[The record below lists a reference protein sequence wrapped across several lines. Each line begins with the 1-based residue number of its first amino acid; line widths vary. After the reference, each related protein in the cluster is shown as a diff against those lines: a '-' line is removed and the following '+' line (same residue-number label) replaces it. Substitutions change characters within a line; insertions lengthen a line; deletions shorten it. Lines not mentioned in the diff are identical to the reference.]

1 LGVAIDQVVAG
12 KRWRGSTRDVALMG
26 AVAVVY
32 FGAAKLGLALA
43 FSNRSVTAVWPPS
56 GLALAAVLLCG
67 ARVWPG
73 IALGAFLANL
83 TTQGSVPAVA
93 GIATGNTLEAL
104 IGAFLLSWV
113 GFRPDLERL
122 RDVGALV
129 VLAGALSTLVAATI
143 GVASLAADGLVQH
156 GAFVST
162 WRVWWLGDFCGDLLV
177 GSAILVLSAT
187 PRPPRRGLW
196 LAEAIAVT
204 AALVAVSA
212 FVFSGTG
219 VGAYAALPLLFWLAL
234 RFGQPG
240 AVLGGLLVSGLAVWF
255 TKHGQGPFVGGTLD
269 SGLLRAQTFVGIST
283 VTALVVAA
291 VRSEQRSS
299 EEAEAKLREAF
310 AAQRRQAEALR
321 EAEERFRGAFEH
333 AAIGM
338 ALVAPDGRWLRVNR
352 AVCEIVGY
360 SEQELLQRRF
370 QDLTHPDDLDA
381 DLERVDQM
389 LCGAISSYQLDKRY
403 IHRDGD
409 VVWITLSVS
418 LVHDA
423 AGKPLYFVSQ
433 IQDITERKRSQI
445 ALQDAVESARAA
457 RADAE
462 HANLA
467 KSEFLSRMS
476 HELRTPLNA
485 ILGFSQLLELEDLSA
500 SQREGVGH
508 IVTSGRRLLELIQD
522 VLDIGRIES
531 GDLPISLEPVSV
543 AEITTETIEL
553 MRPLASA
560 RRISLATRLDSV
572 RGLHVLADR
581 RRLGQV
587 LLNLL
592 SNAVKYN
599 VDGGTVTLAST
610 VADKFVRLE
619 VADSGPGIAP
629 EKVPLLFAPFER
641 LGAEQ
646 LNIEGTGLGLT
657 LAKSMIEAMDG
668 RIQVNTAVGRGTTVT
683 LELPGALASSSEEQ
697 AQTLDRERDGPL
709 IDHATR
715 GTLLYIEDSPTN
727 IRLVEAIL
735 RFRPNV
741 ELISATTADQG
752 LKLANEHAPP
762 LILLDLHLPDES
774 GDIVLQRLRKDPR
787 TADARIAISSAD
799 ATPGQVERL
808 LAAGAD
814 QYIIKPLD
822 VESLLRIVDSALA
835 DSRGGT
841 AMTGLG
847 ARTL

>member
-1 LGVAIDQVVAG
+1 MA
-12 KRWRGSTRDVALMG
+12 RDVALVG
-26 AVAVVY
+26 AVALVY
-32 FGAAKLGLALA
+32 FGAAKFGLALA

-56 GLALAAVLLCG
+56 GLALAAVLVCG

-83 TTQGSVPAVA
+83 TTQGSVPTVA
-93 GIATGNTLEAL
+93 GIAVGNTLEAL
-104 IGAFLLSWV
+104 VGAFLLTGV
-113 GFRPDLERL
+113 GFRRDLVRL

-129 VLAGALSTLVAATI
+129 LLAGALSTLVSATI

-156 GAFVST
+156 GAVVST
-162 WRVWWLGDFCGDLLV
+162 WRVWWLGDLGGDLLV
-177 GSAILVLSAT
+177 ASAILVLSAR
-187 PRPPRRGLW
+187 PRLPQRRLW
-196 LAEAIAVT
+196 RAEAVAVT
-204 AALVAVSA
+204 VALVAVSVV
-212 FVFSGTG
+212 VFSGAG
-219 VGAYAALPLLFWLAL
+219 VGAYATLPLLFWLAL

-255 TKHGQGPFVGGTLD
+255 TKEGQGPFVGGSVD
-269 SGLLRAQTFVGIST
+269 SGLLRAQAFVCIAT

-299 EEAEAKLREAF
+299 EEAEESLREVF
-310 AAQRRQAEALR
+310 AAERRHAEALR

-338 ALVAPDGRWLRVNR
+338 ALVALDGRWLRVNQ
-352 AVCEIVGY
+352 AVCEIAGY
-360 SEQELLQRRF
+360 TEQELLERRF
-370 QDLTHPDDLDA
+370 QDLTHPDDLAA
-381 DLERVDQM
+381 DLERVGQM
-389 LCGAISSYQLDKRY
+389 LRGEISSYQLDERY
-403 IHRDGD
+403 VHRDGH

-423 AGKPLYFVSQ
+423 AGEPLYFVSQ

-445 ALQDAVESARAA
+445 ALRDAVEIARAA

-485 ILGFSQLLELEDLSA
+485 ILGFSQLLELEDLSV

-508 IVTSGRRLLELIQD
+508 IAISGRRLLELIQD

-531 GDLPISLEPVSV
+531 GDLPISPEPIAV
-543 AEITTETIEL
+543 AEITGEAIEL

-560 RRISLATRLDSV
+560 RRISLTASLDSA
-572 RGLHVLADR
+572 GELHVLADR

-599 VDGGTVTLAST
+599 VDGGTVTLAGT

-619 VADSGPGIAP
+619 VADSGRGIPP

-657 LAKSMIEAMDG
+657 LAKSLIEAMDG
-668 RIQVNTAVGRGTTVT
+668 RIQVDTAVGRGTTVT
-683 LELPGALASSSEEQ
+683 LELPGVLPSSSVSGARKVGDQ
-697 AQTLDRERDGPL
+697 RAGSL

-735 RFRPNV
+735 RLRPNV
-741 ELISATTADQG
+741 ELITATTAEGG

-762 LILLDLHLPDES
+762 LILLDLHLPDEP
-774 GDIVLQRLRKDPR
+774 GDIVVQRLREDPR
-787 TADARIAISSAD
+787 TADARIVISSAD
-799 ATPGQVERL
+799 ATEGQVERL

-814 QYIIKPLD
+814 QYIIKPLN
-822 VESLLRIVDSALA
+822 VESLLRTVDAALA
-835 DSRGGT
+835 IH
-841 AMTGLG
+841 
-847 ARTL
+847 ARTGR